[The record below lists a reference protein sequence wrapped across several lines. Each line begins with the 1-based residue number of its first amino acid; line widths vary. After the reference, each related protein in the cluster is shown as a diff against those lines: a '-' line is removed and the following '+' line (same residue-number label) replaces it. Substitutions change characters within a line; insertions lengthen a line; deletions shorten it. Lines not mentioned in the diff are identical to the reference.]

1 MLEKQETK
9 AEPVSNRDDPVAE
22 LIEAEVIDADATID
36 HNFQISDLV
45 RIKELQKELVS
56 LQLEFGYSPCTRI
69 PAKHPWLNG

>member
-1 MLEKQETK
+1 VLEKQETK

-56 LQLEFGYSPCTRI
+56 MKWKLLES
-69 PAKHPWLNG
+69 